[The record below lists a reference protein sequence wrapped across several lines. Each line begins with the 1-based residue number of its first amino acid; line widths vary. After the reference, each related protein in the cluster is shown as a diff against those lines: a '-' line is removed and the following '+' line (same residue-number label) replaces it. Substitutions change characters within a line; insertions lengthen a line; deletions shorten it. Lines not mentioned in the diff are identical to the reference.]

1 MSTPELERAIA
12 AARWQGAEAS
22 VSEAIGKIL
31 DVDPA
36 IVERVVFAWTEMKDG
51 AGNFGER
58 AWLVDQCVSL
68 QEGVDLPPDVASAI
82 DRAVTYAI
90 RRMAIRHCMERNQ
103 PIRVP
108 FSKLVPAGTPS
119 RICNGC
125 LWQLECVRD
134 FLSTPQSCLAGK
146 VVLPRNH
153 GPDDQRKAQH
163 VHATVRPVKLATVTV
178 SVVAEHPRGAFE
190 IDLMDVV
197 I

>member
-22 VSEAIGKIL
+22 VSEAIGKML
-31 DVDPA
+31 DIDPA
-36 IVERVVFAWTEMKDG
+36 IVARVVFAWTEMKDG
-51 AGNFGER
+51 TRNLGER
-58 AWLVDQCVSL
+58 AWLADQCVSL
-68 QEGVDLPPDVASAI
+68 QEGVDLPPDVANAI

-90 RRMAIRHCMERNQ
+90 RRMAIRHCMEQDQ

-108 FSKLVPAGTPS
+108 FVKLIPASTPS
-119 RICNGC
+119 RVCDGC

-134 FLSTPQSCLAGK
+134 FLSTPQRCLAGK
-146 VVLPRNH
+146 VVFPRNH
-153 GPDDQRKAQH
+153 GPDDRRKTQH
-163 VHATVRPVKLATVTV
+163 VHATVKPVKLATATV

-190 IDLMDVV
+190 VDLLDVV